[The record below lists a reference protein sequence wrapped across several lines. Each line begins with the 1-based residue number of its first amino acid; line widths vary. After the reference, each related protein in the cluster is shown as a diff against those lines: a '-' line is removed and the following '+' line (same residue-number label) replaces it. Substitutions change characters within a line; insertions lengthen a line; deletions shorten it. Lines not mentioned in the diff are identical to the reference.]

1 MGKPMISKYQVN
13 LHGTEVVY
21 RHGGDGEDTLL
32 LVHGI
37 AGSSR
42 VWRHIM
48 PDLARTHRVIAPDL
62 PGHGLSSKG
71 RGDYSLGAFA
81 AVLRDL
87 LVELDID
94 KVTVVGHSLGGGVA
108 LQLAYQHP
116 ELVGRVA
123 LIASGGLG
131 PEVGLLLR
139 LLATPGAEFAL
150 PVLVPPFM
158 AAVGDKVR
166 GWLGGLGIR
175 ADNLEEMWLAY
186 ASLSDSAT
194 RKAFL
199 RTLRSVVDTR
209 GQAVSASSRLH
220 LASEIPTQLIW
231 GDADPMIPVSH
242 GVAAHD
248 AMPGSRLSVLEGV
261 GHFPQTERPEEVV
274 DILNAFIGQT
284 RMAKVAPRAVAGAG

>member
-1 MGKPMISKYQVN
+1 MGKPMISKTQVG
-13 LHGTEVVY
+13 LHGTDVVY
-21 RHGGDGEDTLL
+21 RHGGAGDETLL

-42 VWRHIM
+42 VWRHVM
-48 PDLARTHRVIAPDL
+48 PDLARGHRVIAPDL

-87 LVELDID
+87 LLELDID
-94 KVTVVGHSLGGGVA
+94 RVTVVGHSLGGGVA

-123 LIASGGLG
+123 LLSSGGLG
-131 PEVGLLLR
+131 PEVGWLLR
-139 LLATPGAEFAL
+139 LLAAPGAELVL
-150 PVLVPPFM
+150 PVLAPPFLGPL
-158 AAVGDKVR
+158 GDKVR
-166 GWLGGLGIR
+166 GWIGSKGIR

-220 LASEIPTQLIW
+220 LANAIPSQLIW
-231 GDADPMIPVSH
+231 GDADPMIPVAH
-242 GVAAHD
+242 GLDAHA
-248 AMPGSRLSVLEGV
+248 AMPGSRLSVLAGV
-261 GHFPQTERPEEVV
+261 GHFPQTERPDEVV
-274 DILNAFIGQT
+274 AVLNAFIRET
-284 RMAKVAPRAVAGAG
+284 RMAEVSPRTALGAG